1 MRRGRL
7 QRRLVSTTV
16 VLTSY
21 NQREVL
27 PLVLQALARQSVR
40 LDELILADD
49 GSRDDSLAIVRSGAR
64 EHGLPLAAVLTQ
76 DDLGFRK
83 ATILNAAIRASR
95 GQQLVFLDGDVL
107 PGRDWLC
114 AHRSR
119 FRTGTY
125 VVGSY
130 ARLSGPESRLFRPDN
145 VGQQLDGLCRHAG
158 HDRWFRRHDLKARW
172 YALTRKFN
180 RPLLHGGNFSVDRGV
195 LFGVNGFDEQFNGFG
210 GEDSDLR
217 CRMNL
222 YGARPISAIR
232 AAKAFHLEPEPA
244 AGDRPS
250 AIADRRPYSE
260 SPYQALKATR
270 VWAELGLTRHPVP
283 VDAANQDEAG

>member
-1 MRRGRL
+1 MKRRRL
-7 QRRLVSTTV
+7 QRRTVATTV

-27 PLVLQALARQSVR
+27 PLVLLALANQSVR
-40 LDELILADD
+40 PDELILADD
-49 GSRDDSLAIVRSGAR
+49 GSRDDSPAVVRARAR
-64 EHGLPLAAVLTQ
+64 EYGLPLTAVLTQ
-76 DDLGFRK
+76 EDLGFRK

-95 GQQLVFLDGDVL
+95 GQQIVFLDGDVL
-107 PGRDWLC
+107 PARDWLQ

-119 FRTGTY
+119 FRTGAY

-130 ARLSGPESRLFRPDN
+130 ARLSLQESRSFHGDN
-145 VGQQLDGLCRHAG
+145 VASRLAELCRHRG
-158 HDRWFRRHDLKARW
+158 YDRWFRRHDLKARW
-172 YALTRKFN
+172 YALIRKFN

-222 YGARPISAIR
+222 YGARPVSAIH
-232 AAKAFHLEPEPA
+232 AAKSFHLEPEPA
-244 AGDRPS
+244 SGDRPS
-250 AIADRRPYSE
+250 AIADRLPYSE
-260 SPYQALKATR
+260 SPYQTLKRTR
-270 VWAELGLTRHPVP
+270 VWAEQGLTQHPMSVGE
-283 VDAANQDEAG
+283 VHKENLA

>member
-1 MRRGRL
+1 MRRRRL
-7 QRRLVSTTV
+7 QRRTVATTV
-16 VLTSY
+16 ILTSY

-27 PLVLQALARQSVR
+27 PLVLQALARQSVA

-49 GSRDDSLAIVRSGAR
+49 GSRDDSPAVVQAEAR
-64 EHGLPLAAVLTQ
+64 AYDLPLTAVLTQ
-76 DDLGFRK
+76 KDLGFRK

-95 GQQLVFLDGDVL
+95 GQQIVFLDGDVL
-107 PGRDWLC
+107 PAGDWLD

-119 FRTGTY
+119 FRTRAY
-125 VVGSY
+125 IVGSC
-130 ARLSGPESRLFRPDN
+130 ARLSLRESRSFHVDN
-145 VGQQLDGLCRHAG
+145 VASRLDELCRHRG

-222 YGARPISAIR
+222 YGARPVSAIH

-244 AGDRPS
+244 TGERPS

-270 VWAELGLTRHPVP
+270 VWAEQGLTQHLIPVGR
-283 VDAANQDEAG
+283 AHKENLA